1 MLVVSLAEL
10 DEHLSRPVRR
20 AKTNGSRAVTGMLS
34 ELSLA
39 ALTDELV
46 RSVSAAIWEASSGLA
61 GNSGD
66 EKRRLELLRAVQA
79 RLVCKHPE
87 LIVREIATK
96 KKRAAD
102 RPVAKRSS
110 KLMRQWRPTRPK
122 LALAAA
128 QLLQADGDVVK
139 APEKQRDGCL
149 MPFKIFAN
157 TIAHQ
162 LDAFGM
168 TSGYSHSSV
177 VHAVTEVI
185 TAVFA
190 EAEAI
195 ASAQEEGGACLEL
208 HSSTDAAWRGT
219 AARGAGIAMNDAGR
233 AVVVEA
239 SFKVASRLAD
249 ELHAQKAQT

>member
-1 MLVVSLAEL
+1 M
-10 DEHLSRPVRR
+10 P
-20 AKTNGSRAVTGMLS
+20 S

-61 GNSGD
+61 GDSGD
-66 EKRRLELLRAVQA
+66 DKRRLELLRAVQA
-79 RLVCKHPE
+79 RLACKHPE

-102 RPVAKRSS
+102 LPVAKRSS

-128 QLLQADGDVVK
+128 QLLQADEDAVVE
-139 APEKQRDGCL
+139 APDKQREGCL

-162 LDAFGM
+162 LDALGV

-195 ASAQEEGGACLEL
+195 ASAQQEGGACLEL

-219 AARGAGIAMNDAGR
+219 AARGAGIAMNGAGR

-239 SFKVASRLAD
+239 SVNVACRLAD
-249 ELHAQKAQT
+249 ELRAQKA

>member
-1 MLVVSLAEL
+1 MQTPCS
-10 DEHLSRPVRR
+10 
-20 AKTNGSRAVTGMLS
+20 AVTQSS

-46 RSVSAAIWEASSGLA
+46 RSVSACIWEASSVIA
-61 GNSGD
+61 GGAD
-66 EKRRLELLRAVQA
+66 GECRRLELVGAIQA
-79 RLVCKHPE
+79 RLACSHPE
-87 LIVREIATK
+87 LVVREIATK
-96 KKRAAD
+96 KRAVG
-102 RPVAKRSS
+102 RPVGKRSN
-110 KLMRQWRPTRPK
+110 KLMRKWRPTRPR
-122 LALAAA
+122 LALAAT
-128 QLLQADGDVVK
+128 QLIQADEDVVQ
-139 APEKQRDGCL
+139 APEKQRADCL
-149 MPFKIFAN
+149 MPLKVFAN
-157 TIAHQ
+157 TIARQ
-162 LDAFGM
+162 LHALGM
-168 TSGYSHSSV
+168 TSEYSHSSV

-239 SFKVASRLAD
+239 AAKVASHIVD
-249 ELHAQKAQT
+249 ELSCSQKVR

>member
-1 MLVVSLAEL
+1 M
-10 DEHLSRPVRR
+10 P
-20 AKTNGSRAVTGMLS
+20 S

-79 RLVCKHPE
+79 RLACKHPE

-102 RPVAKRSS
+102 LPVAKRSS
-110 KLMRQWRPTRPK
+110 KLMRQWQPTRPK

-128 QLLQADGDVVK
+128 QLIQADEDAVVE
-139 APEKQRDGCL
+139 APDKQREGCL
-149 MPFKIFAN
+149 MPFNTFAN

-162 LDAFGM
+162 LHALGM

-177 VHAVTEVI
+177 VHAVTQVM

-190 EAEAI
+190 EADAI
-195 ASAQEEGGACLEL
+195 ASTKEEGGACLEL

-219 AARGAGIAMNDAGR
+219 AARGAGIAMNGAGR

-239 SFKVASRLAD
+239 SVNVACRLAD
-249 ELHAQKAQT
+249 ELRAQKA